1 MGAIL
6 GRPERGERLAQDVE
20 ETFARIDAI
29 LAGVPEDARPRVY
42 LARGP
47 EGLETGTRGS
57 IDTEIIERAGGI
69 NVADAPGR
77 GRIVRTSIEQVMVAD
92 PEIIVTWDPEFDA
105 RVREDPLWAGVTAVR
120 EGRVH
125 LSPTAPFGW
134 IDRPPSINR
143 LIGLRWMAR
152 LLWPDRWE
160 GDLAEEVRAFYD
172 LYYHVA
178 LTDAELVRRLRWSDG
193 APPR

>member
-1 MGAIL
+1 M
-6 GRPERGERLAQDVE
+6 
-20 ETFARIDAI
+20 
-29 LAGVPEDARPRVY
+29 
-42 LARGP
+42 
-47 EGLETGTRGS
+47 
-57 IDTEIIERAGGI
+57 RA
-69 NVADAPGR
+69 
-77 GRIVRTSIEQVMVAD
+77 SIEQVMVAD

-160 GDLAEEVRAFYD
+160 GDLAEEVRALYD